1 MRMELVALLAA
12 VLLFLVYLFIERFLL
27 DRRLESVALRIA
39 VTGTRGKSSVVRLL
53 ASILGA
59 DGRTVLAK
67 TTGSEARYLMPDGNE
82 VEVPRRGAASIIEQK
97 KLIKKAADL
106 GADCVVAEIMSI
118 HPENHRIESHRL
130 LRPQIVVLTN
140 VRLDHTD
147 AMGGT
152 EDEIASVLS
161 LGFTPGATVFV
172 PEKENRQG
180 FVAAAEELHG
190 ELIEVTGRSAGSAD
204 FPENL
209 DLAWAVGRHL
219 GISEEV
225 NRRRRCRSRMGV
237 PIGVGRKKLLSGERL
252 RRQRPAIDPAGSRPR
267 ATDPTFLPGTTYRPA
282 DLTPRPWRS
291 DLAMD
296 RCPPVRSPR
305 MLRSALRCRSTR
317 PRHEEEASGPADP
330 RRKPAGTDDGHDHVR
345 PPGRWR
351 GIRLRQLRRHGAGSR

>member
-225 NRRRRCRSRMGV
+225 IAAGIRDATADAGAVRV
-237 PIGVGRKKLLSGERL
+237 WE
-252 RRQRPAIDPAGSRPR
+252 QRPAIDPAGSRPR